1 MNTNTEK
8 EEKEEKRRLEFN
20 KIANY
25 AYDDKEF
32 YDNVADF
39 LTENYVEGGCHDCS
53 CEEKITKVQF
63 DLNELVVNPMY
74 FDAAEFER
82 IIEGDIRVG
91 DCFVESN
98 YNNMTENC
106 VVRMITNI
114 DNNDL
119 KYEYCEN
126 ENNEPYIIGSSVN
139 GISKDDIIEEVESG
153 ELLFVGTFDLGSK

>member
-1 MNTNTEK
+1 MRCFAICANEMGMDTNRFSEI
-8 EEKEEKRRLEFN
+8 KRQLLSVGPSAGLSQTS
-20 KIANY
+20 IY
-25 AYDDKEF
+25 
-32 YDNVADF
+32 
-39 LTENYVEGGCHDCS
+39 
-53 CEEKITKVQF
+53 
-63 DLNELVVNPMY
+63 
-74 FDAAEFER
+74 R